1 MRPWILAIGAALGVA
16 LGAAGAEAAPSVWQR
31 AGRPD
36 DARRQDL
43 IAEAD
48 LLELKYHALFER
60 DRHRRPRLDRREI
73 ATMSELYLTRAAL
86 LLEAAGAADARD
98 LFLRSRLASVYSAL
112 KQNAKAMALLEGI
125 TREDPPAPLRAQV
138 YGELAIAYAHAGRP
152 EDEIKAYTEAL
163 AVQPIA
169 PERARLLSNRAEAHM
184 LLGNITAAVEGY
196 RAALALL
203 SADYLLR
210 AVGPTTLWGLAVAL
224 DRSGDLDGGLEA
236 VRLARAYD
244 AQDEQINGPGWFYVP
259 DYDRHWYAAIGHWAV
274 ARKADVESVRVAA
287 YQRAVASWEEYLTQA
302 PREDRWAPIAR
313 VRLRQCEKERVEYV
327 RRLKS
332 PVLVPATS
340 EERLRLEAERRKR
353 EQRFRELTK

>member
-1 MRPWILAIGAALGVA
+1 
-16 LGAAGAEAAPSVWQR
+16 VWQR

-36 DARRQDL
+36 DARRQEL

-48 LLELKYHALFER
+48 LLELKYQALLR

-73 ATMSELYLTRAAL
+73 ATMSELYLTRAAQ
-86 LLEAAGAADARD
+86 LLEAAGAAEARD
-98 LFLRSRLASVYSAL
+98 LFLRARLASVYSAL
-112 KQNAKAMALLEGI
+112 KQNAKALALLESI
-125 TREDPPAPLRAQV
+125 ARKDPPAPLRAHV
-138 YGELAIAYAHAGRP
+138 FAELAIAYAHAGRP
-152 EDEIKAYTEAL
+152 EEEIKAYTEAL

-169 PERARLLSNRAEAHM
+169 HERSRLLANRAEAHM

-203 SADYLLR
+203 SVDFLLR

-236 VRLARAYD
+236 VRLARSYD

-259 DYDRHWYAAIGHWAV
+259 DYDRHWYAALGHWAV
-274 ARKADVESVRVAA
+274 ARKADVDSVRAAA
-287 YQRAVASWEEYLTQA
+287 YQRAVAAWGKYLTEA

-313 VRLRQCEKERVEYV
+313 VRLRQCDKERVEFV
-327 RRLKS
+327 RRLKKP
-332 PVLVPATS
+332 PVPPGAND
-340 EERLRLEAERRKR
+340 EHWGR
-353 EQRFRELTK
+353 